1 MLRLIKKC
9 FFTAVT
15 CFNSNTLK
23 YISVSNK
30 ECKIRPVLI
39 NINSDQSSFYSY
51 SNLVNKCSG
60 SCNNINDLY
69 AKWCVPD
76 VIKNI
81 NIKVFNLMSRTNEM
95 KHVPWQGTCTWK
107 CRLDAIVCNDKQCW
121 NNDKCRCECK

>member
-9 FFTAVT
+9 FFTAMT
-15 CFNSNTLK
+15 CFSSNTLK

-39 NINSDQSSFYSY
+39 NINSDQSSFCSY

-69 AKWCVPD
+69 AK
-76 VIKNI
+76 
-81 NIKVFNLMSRTNEM
+81 
-95 KHVPWQGTCTWK
+95 
-107 CRLDAIVCNDKQCW
+107 
-121 NNDKCRCECK
+121 